1 MKKNLK
7 NLNIKEIKDLINN
20 INSKINLKNKNIGI
34 KDILSKK
41 PVKKPDYGE
50 DYIDILKEVYEEIK
64 NLEIYEKK
72 AIGMADIVIGYDKV
86 EKIKKYIVVE
96 PILTKEE
103 IELFLKLR
111 KVVQVL
117 LDVPV
122 EEIDKEKLED
132 YLKEKI
138 KEIFDDLKLSIDEI
152 TKHKLIY
159 FLVKYLL
166 GYGKID
172 ALMKDESLEDISCTG
187 VRKPVYVFHRKYEH
201 LKTNIKF
208 ETDEELDSFCI
219 SLAQRCGK
227 SLTLANPIVDGSLPD
242 GSRLN
247 VTLGKDISRFGSTFT
262 IRKFTHTP
270 ILPTDL
276 IRYGSI
282 SPEMLAYLWLLIE
295 YKNSV
300 MVAGEVATGKTTLL
314 NAFSLFIP
322 PQMKIVSIEDTPEI
336 RLYHEN
342 WIAGTTRSGFGGEE
356 YEITMMDLLKAAL
369 RQRPDYLIVG
379 EVRGEEA
386 KILFQAITTG
396 HLALSTIHAKSP
408 EAVIRRLNAEP
419 MNIPKIMLE
428 QLNAICMQVRLIYK
442 ERFVRRTKS
451 ITEIVE
457 YDPNIDDII
466 LHNVF
471 WWDPETDTFKF
482 SGKSYLLKRIAEF
495 IGSSEQE
502 IINELYKRAEFLKDL
517 SEKKPDFEE
526 FVKRICEY
534 KEQKGD

>member
-1 MKKNLK
+1 MWSDTMKKMKKDIKFKEL
-7 NLNIKEIKDLINN
+7 LNNFNKI
-20 INSKINLKNKNIGI
+20 KINGI
-34 KDILSKK
+34 KKFFKFEKETKK
-41 PVKKPDYGE
+41 E
-50 DYIDILKEVYEEIK
+50 EHCEEYIDILKEVYKEIK

-72 AIGMADIVIGYDKV
+72 TIGLADIIIGYDRV
-86 EKIKKYIVVE
+86 EKVKKYIVVE

-111 KVVQVL
+111 KIVQIL

-122 EEIDKEKLED
+122 EEIEKEKLEE

-138 KEIFDDLKLSIDEI
+138 KEIFDDLKLTLDD
-152 TKHKLIY
+152 TTRHKLIY
-159 FLVKYLL
+159 FLIKYLI
-166 GYGKID
+166 GYGKIEV
-172 ALMKDESLEDISCTG
+172 LMKDENLEDISCTG
-187 VRKPVYVFHRKYEH
+187 VGKPVYVFHRKYEH

-247 VTLGKDISRFGSTFT
+247 VTLGRDISRYGSTFT

-282 SPEMLAYLWLLIE
+282 SPEMLAYLWILIE
-295 YKNSV
+295 YKNSI

-428 QLNAICMQVRLIYK
+428 QLNAICMQVRLIYRG
-442 ERFVRRTKS
+442 RFVRRTKS

-457 YDPNIDDII
+457 YDPKIDDII
-466 LHNVF
+466 LHDVF
-471 WWDPETDTFKF
+471 KWNPEDDTFEF
-482 SGKSYLLKRIAEF
+482 SGKSYLLRKIAEF
-495 IGSSEQE
+495 IGISEKD
-502 IINELYKRAEFLKDL
+502 IINELYNRAEYLENL
-517 SEKKPDFEE
+517 SKTNPNFKE
-526 FVKRICEY
+526 FVKKICGY
-534 KEQKGD
+534 KEYYKGD

>member
-1 MKKNLK
+1 MKKYGLKLTSEDSKDKNKRIIDNLK
-7 NLNIKEIKDLINN
+7 KVLKFFNKSLKKDTKDNILH
-20 INSKINLKNKNIGI
+20 
-34 KDILSKK
+34 
-41 PVKKPDYGE
+41 E
-50 DYIDILKEVYEEIK
+50 DTLKEVYEEIK
-64 NLEIYEKK
+64 NLEIYEKMT
-72 AIGMADIVIGYDKV
+72 IDMTNVIIGYDKI
-86 EKIKKYIVVE
+86 EKMGKYIVIE
-96 PILTKEE
+96 PILTKDEE
-103 IELFLKLR
+103 ELFLKL
-111 KVVQVL
+111 KKAVQIL
-117 LDVPV
+117 LDIPI
-122 EEIDKEKLED
+122 EEIEKEKLEE
-132 YLKEKI
+132 YLRERI
-138 KEIFDDLKLSIDEI
+138 LEIFNDLKLTLDNI
-152 TKHKLIY
+152 TKHKIIYYLI
-159 FLVKYLL
+159 KYLT

-172 ALMKDESLEDISCTG
+172 VLMKDENLEDISCTG
-187 VRKPVYVFHRKYEH
+187 VGKPVYVFHRKYRH

-208 ETDEELDSFCI
+208 ETEEELDSFCI

-247 VTLGKDISRFGSTFT
+247 VTLGKDISRYGSTFT
-262 IRKFTHTP
+262 IRKFTHSP

-282 SPEMLAYLWLLIE
+282 SPDMLAYLWLLIE
-295 YKNSV
+295 YKNSI

-322 PQMKIVSIEDTPEI
+322 PEMKIVSIEDTPEI
-336 RLYHEN
+336 KLFHEN
-342 WIAGTTRSGFGGEE
+342 WIAGTTRGGFGGKE

-442 ERFVRRTKS
+442 GKFVRKTKS

-457 YDPNIDDII
+457 YNPKIDDVI
-466 LHNVF
+466 LHDVF
-471 WWDPETDTFKF
+471 WWNPKEDTFEF

-495 IGSSEQE
+495 VGSSEKD
-502 IINELYKRAEFLKDL
+502 IIDELYKRAEFLKNL
-517 SEKKPDFEE
+517 SKTKLSFEE
-526 FVKRICEY
+526 FVKNICKYREDY
-534 KEQKGD
+534 KGD

>member
-1 MKKNLK
+1 MKKMKKDIKFKEL
-7 NLNIKEIKDLINN
+7 LNNFNKI
-20 INSKINLKNKNIGI
+20 KINGI
-34 KDILSKK
+34 KKFFKFEKETKK
-41 PVKKPDYGE
+41 E
-50 DYIDILKEVYEEIK
+50 EHCEEYIDILKEVYEEIK

-72 AIGMADIVIGYDKV
+72 TIGLADIIIGYDRV
-86 EKIKKYIVVE
+86 EKVKKYIVVE

-111 KVVQVL
+111 KIVQIL

-122 EEIDKEKLED
+122 EEIEKEKLEE

-138 KEIFDDLKLSIDEI
+138 KEIFDDLKLTLDDI
-152 TKHKLIY
+152 TRHKLIY
-159 FLVKYLL
+159 FLIKYLI

-172 ALMKDESLEDISCTG
+172 ALMKDENLEDISCTG
-187 VRKPVYVFHRKYEH
+187 VGKPVYVFHRKYEH

-247 VTLGKDISRFGSTFT
+247 VTLGRDISRYGSTFT

-282 SPEMLAYLWLLIE
+282 SPEMLAYLWILIE
-295 YKNSV
+295 YKNSI

-428 QLNAICMQVRLIYK
+428 QLNAICMQVRLIYRG
-442 ERFVRRTKS
+442 RFVRRTKS

-457 YDPNIDDII
+457 YDPKIDDII
-466 LHNVF
+466 LHDVF
-471 WWDPETDTFKF
+471 KWNPEDDTFEF
-482 SGKSYLLKRIAEF
+482 SGKSYLLRKIAEF
-495 IGSSEQE
+495 IGISEKD
-502 IINELYKRAEFLKDL
+502 IINELYNRAEYLENL
-517 SEKKPDFEE
+517 SKINPNFKE
-526 FVKRICEY
+526 FVKKICGY
-534 KEQKGD
+534 KEYHKGD